1 MFSEFIKKVS
11 ESWWSYSI
19 SKIQLILKIQEIQQ
33 DLTRT
38 VKREQERFKTQQ
50 IYPGSP
56 FHKDYV
62 QSLTPL

>member
-1 MFSEFIKKVS
+1 MFSEG
-11 ESWWSYSI
+11 WLNYSI
-19 SKIQLILKIQEIQQ
+19 SKIQLILKIQKTQQ

-56 FHKDYV
+56 FHKGYV

>member
-1 MFSEFIKKVS
+1 
-11 ESWWSYSI
+11 
-19 SKIQLILKIQEIQQ
+19 LILKIQKTQQ

-56 FHKDYV
+56 FHKGYV